1 MFSESSTNINLIVG
15 LFLAGITI
23 KLCFYDESGRVVVRD
38 EEMTLY
44 TEDDFRD
51 FLTRRG
57 FTGLR
62 ELSGYRRIDTFDDL
76 QSGGMY
82 QGVRLLGD

>member
-1 MFSESSTNINLIVG
+1 M
-15 LFLAGITI
+15 AGITI
-23 KLCFYDESGRVVVRD
+23 KLCFFDESNRGVVRD
-38 EEMTLY
+38 ETITLY

-62 ELSGYRRIDTFDDL
+62 ELSGYRCIDTLDDL

-82 QGVRLLGD
+82 QGVRLLVD